1 MTIFENICSSVPAAL
16 KTRGAALLAVAT
28 LQLATLGFIVADRIR
43 LLKTGREII
52 LPIVPVDP
60 RDLFKGD
67 YVQLGFPISTIPA
80 TATTGEDMP
89 RLKQAYVTI
98 EQQPDASWLAVA
110 VSARRP
116 ATMAANQT
124 ALQARPA
131 QWSDWS
137 HGPVRVRYGIERY
150 YVPEGTGGDLE
161 KLAREKKLS
170 AIVAV
175 DAKGRAAIKGLSADG
190 KRVYDEP
197 LF

>member
-1 MTIFENICSSVPAAL
+1 MMLKDFVAAMPASL
-16 KTRGAALLAVAT
+16 NSRGAALLAVAT

-43 LLKTGREII
+43 LLKTGREIV

-80 TATTGEDMP
+80 PAAAGEDISK
-89 RLKQAYVTI
+89 LKQAYVTI

-110 VSARRP
+110 VNARRP
-116 ATMAANQT
+116 ATIAANQT
-124 ALQARPA
+124 VLLARPA
-131 QWSDWS
+131 RWSDWS